1 MYTPTHDQLRI
12 QCIWK
17 TNQGGNDHNHVHV
30 GARPGLSVF
39 LCTRVVQSGRQ
50 ADGGGLSKQAGGPI
64 AAIVRRRRDAALVR
78 RVVFT
83 TLYPQPRRSRVVR
96 RPPCFGVRASWR
108 VVGRASRRPPD
119 QWVTTSR
126 PTLKRRRRPSR
137 SEASG
142 PR

>member
-1 MYTPTHDQLRI
+1 MYTLTHDQLRI

-78 RVVFT
+78 RVRLHDAVPAAASLACGAPASVLRGT
-83 TLYPQPRRSRVVR
+83 RELARGRSGKPTATGSV
-96 RPPCFGVRASWR
+96 GHDLATDAQAASPA
-108 VVGRASRRPPD
+108 VQV
-119 QWVTTSR
+119 
-126 PTLKRRRRPSR
+126 
-137 SEASG
+137 
-142 PR
+142 